1 MGGIEWFPRADDAKQ
16 VRAHRR
22 GDVWNRLRHMID
34 NFFSS
39 QRPLFSL
46 SKQVWNPPTDI
57 YESGEVTKIK
67 MEVAGLDERELE
79 ITVQVDMLVVRG
91 RRAPDRPAWRLR

>member
-1 MGGIEWFPRADDAKQ
+1 
-16 VRAHRR
+16 
-22 GDVWNRLRHMID
+22 MID

-79 ITVQVDMLVVRG
+79 ITVQADMLVVRG